1 MSRVNTKL
9 RAGNWVEVKTP
20 EEIAQTLDAD
30 GALDGLPFMP
40 EMIGFC
46 GKRFRVLRQ
55 ARKACVE
62 VRPQGPIIDMR
73 EFRGDAV
80 WVFEDLRCDGT
91 AHDGCQRGCLYYW
104 KSTWLKKVEAEDP
117 VSQPAQVS
125 DGLLRQ
131 RLKSRAGPDRYFCQS
146 TELIKATKPLSVKG
160 RLQLCVTEIGSG
172 NVGLAAM
179 VKMIVQPVFW
189 KMVER
194 FIRPRYVQRPLKQ
207 TPLIKLDLTHGEIVQ
222 IRSAEE
228 IKETLNH
235 KGCNR
240 GLRYDIGLN
249 EVCGTRHRVRER
261 LDKIIVESTGQMV
274 QLQGTVT
281 LEDSTCL
288 CHMTALGGC
297 SRQDLVY
304 WREAWL
310 KPVESANTSDI
321 RQTCG

>member
-1 MSRVNTKL
+1 MSRVDTKL
-9 RAGNWVEVKTP
+9 RAGNWVEVKAP
-20 EEIAQTLDAD
+20 EEIAHTLDAD

-62 VRPQGPIIDMR
+62 VRPQGPLIDMR
-73 EFRGDAV
+73 EFHGDAV
-80 WVFEDLRCDGT
+80 WVFEGLRCDGA

-104 KSTWLKKVEAEDP
+104 KSTWLKKVGAEDP
-117 VSQPAQVS
+117 VLQAVQVP
-125 DGLLRQ
+125 DGLLRH
-131 RLKSRAGPDRYFCQS
+131 RLKSRAGLDRYFCQS
-146 TELIKATKPLSVKG
+146 TELVKATKPLSVKG
-160 RLQLCVTEIGSG
+160 LLQLCMKDVCSG
-172 NVGLAAM
+172 NVGVAAM

-194 FIRPRYVQRPLKQ
+194 FIRPRYVQGPLKQ
-207 TPLIKLDLTHGEIVQ
+207 TPLIKLGLTRGEIVQ
-222 IRSAEE
+222 IRPADK

-249 EVCGTRHRVRER
+249 ELCGTRHQVRDR

-310 KPVESANTSDI
+310 KPVESAERS
-321 RQTCG
+321 